1 MTQSSMGIC
10 CQLFSL
16 LTHPSDARKINW
28 KLMILIF
35 SPNNL
40 TISLVQ
46 LSDRETHLHLSS
58 QALAEK
64 AEITAAK
71 LVKLKELR
79 AMKAKRDLVEA

>member
-16 LTHPSDARKINW
+16 LTHPFDARKINW
-28 KLMILIF
+28 K
-35 SPNNL
+35 
-40 TISLVQ
+40 